1 MLNMPGLKFDKSIKY
16 LENQLNIQTNNKQL
30 ILDIITNIGLIINNN
45 SSNNNEELHGVLD
58 IANDFLQD
66 ISNNITTL
74 EQLNL
79 EISNITEELNG
90 IMKEQAENTKTKEYY
105 IAALSNIKNHIAQY
119 TEKFQ
124 EFQKK
129 LDIDNDDFNDFINDN
144 NFKYTFE
151 TVEDSENT
159 DTYELTSFSVND
171 EATIVTGNTEVKNS
185 DEEFNQI
192 EQDVFGDF
200 SANIEYIETPE
211 ETSVTNEEIE
221 VVDEITEELEA
232 SEEVEN
238 VADEISAEPVVEN
251 AETIEEPVVENEQ
264 DKKINEITNE
274 FKETLLNLYNSGVTD
289 LDAQSVIADYL
300 KGLVSPTSSDEET
313 VVEENEITHETPVE
327 ENIDSENEVEN
338 VETSLDESDINVV
351 EEEIV
356 NKQDFDETNVDISE
370 EPEVTIENTYEEP
383 KESVIEENISINDE
397 SVEEII
403 DEVVTEEATT
413 SDVNEEV
420 APVETVIDES
430 VKNVID
436 IQYIKSLQQ
445 NVLSIYNDLSNIA
458 DNILNEYDAF
468 PTAIPSLN
476 TNVVPLVNNEPVV
489 EEEQNVENI
498 VETINDE
505 FEEPVIED
513 EQPVETVI
521 DEIPNVEEIVD
532 EVIPEENIENP
543 IDNLIEETLDFNNE
557 VETIT
562 EEPFV
567 EISEEIE
574 LPEENSEETISIE
587 DIFEDFVEDASIS
600 PIEELGT
607 TLEETEIGEIEE
619 LDDIENIIEEN
630 SDTVEEI
637 EIVDDV
643 AEELEASEELENVSN
658 EVPEKQD
665 SGIDRTPSI
674 GILQYLE
681 NLELNS
687 EVDESE
693 VSGNEETTIED
704 IEEIET
710 IDDIVEDALF
720 NIIEEPTVDETP
732 TEDIENTN
740 TECNEEENTDI
751 AYDIIV
757 DEPIN
762 NIVEENETTIEEP
775 TVVKEFEEQVFE
787 NKEIHKEEQ
796 TLLEIEDNF
805 STTDEVLENTLLEET
820 ATTRNGLDFE
830 VNTLLDD
837 ELNDKLN
844 PQDISSYRNPVKVV
858 ADKKAQET
866 TEKVVAQKPI
876 INENTPAEEIIAH
889 IKKADDANKILL
901 ISETTN
907 KVYLPYRISEL
918 VNYIDY
924 YPNVY
929 RSLQDV
935 VEQEFVLDLNDFMK
949 HPARS
954 RFLETYNLIKNRS
967 GKSTMQAL
975 STALKLYK
983 NRFLNPA
990 IIAACKS
997 DYELNCYLDA
1007 LVTDN
1012 LDSFNFFK
1020 VVYDVKPL

>member
-211 ETSVTNEEIE
+211 ETSVTDEEIE

-238 VADEISAEPVVEN
+238 VADEISDEPVVEN

-289 LDAQSVIADYL
+289 LDASSVIADYL
-300 KGLVSPTSSDEET
+300 KGLASPTSSDEET
-313 VVEENEITHETPVE
+313 IVEENEITDETPVE
-327 ENIDSENEVEN
+327 ENIDSENEVEI
-338 VETSLDESDINVV
+338 VDEVTTEDV
-351 EEEIV
+351 
-356 NKQDFDETNVDISE
+356 E

-383 KESVIEENISINDE
+383 KESVVEENISINDE

-476 TNVVPLVNNEPVV
+476 TNVVPLVNNEPVNV
-489 EEEQNVENI
+489 EVEQPVENI
-498 VETINDE
+498 VETINGE
-505 FEEPVIED
+505 VEEPVIED
-513 EQPVETVI
+513 VQPVETVI
-521 DEIPNVEEIVD
+521 DEIPNVEEIID

-562 EEPFV
+562 EEPVV

-574 LPEENSEETISIE
+574 LPEEISEETISIE

-643 AEELEASEELENVSN
+643 AEELENVFN

-693 VSGNEETTIED
+693 VSGNEETSIED

-775 TVVKEFEEQVFE
+775 TVVEEFEEQVFE

-796 TLLEIEDNF
+796 TLIEIEDNF

-844 PQDISSYRNPVKVV
+844 LQDISSYRNPVKVV
-858 ADKKAQET
+858 EDKKTQET

-935 VEQEFVLDLNDFMK
+935 VEQEFVLDLDDFMK